1 MAEETDL
8 TGLYVAV
15 PIYFAAMACAAI
27 WAHSRT
33 NALEASGKD
42 KLTAHYLGG
51 RAFGPL
57 LTAGTMFASL
67 FSGYTVVGIPNE
79 AYRTGWL
86 ALRWIP
92 SVLIIT
98 FGYMGTGPRLRKA
111 GLVRNHQ
118 SPADFMTDRYCSQ
131 ILRYTVVFLMLFPSI
146 IYLVAQVTAIKST
159 FNSIFR
165 LDVDAAWPVILI
177 MFIILI
183 FEWVGGLTS
192 VALTDGVQGII
203 MTVAFMAIPIVIKR
217 QFGGW
222 NSLDLNEYPKPSF
235 YQNPSG
241 DSQWLLWNFS
251 VVNFGFFSL
260 PHLLQRTYSSGSMKA
275 LKGGYMALLI
285 GPWLMMLPGIF
296 MGTVGVQIL
305 ADAGNPN
312 PPNPFAAI
320 LEEMMKFGG
329 FPQAVGIIAFTS
341 SLAGIMSTADSLI
354 IAVSQVIS
362 SELVYPC
369 RPNATPTFVTLVGK
383 ATSLVTVCVA
393 LLIGLFANQGISQLG
408 AIQFAVSLQTV
419 PMFLVGLFAT
429 NDRTDCHPW
438 SLAAGGLIGA
448 ASSFILHFAYMNV
461 PERVTFPLDTGVT
474 GLVINIFCVAVS
486 EAMRRK
492 LFAVK
497 GEQSIKPLLGE
508 VGEVLEADLYH
519 NRPTWDKPH
528 INRFGAVP
536 LTPRFMWS
544 IMDGVYEPMTKP
556 WYNFAVFI
564 LVLVITP
571 LVPEKLPPLDES
583 GLFFVYAPAVV
594 RGMPWWAFKIIIFS
608 LLLTITLLG
617 AVASIPNEFPIDR
630 KKIEMEGIDP
640 NMVPL
645 TNEELG
651 RRSSYDEVNLGI
663 RNRRSS
669 IANNMRSRGLSLVK
683 PDPYADL
690 PAKRNLS
697 NMVSSDLVEKLANLE
712 KMDPDIEEVSEES

>member
-1 MAEETDL
+1 
-8 TGLYVAV
+8 
-15 PIYFAAMACAAI
+15 
-27 WAHSRT
+27 
-33 NALEASGKD
+33 
-42 KLTAHYLGG
+42 
-51 RAFGPL
+51 
-57 LTAGTMFASL
+57 MFASL
-67 FSGYTVVGIPNE
+67 FSGYTVVGVPNE

-118 SPADFMTDRYCSQ
+118 SPVDFMTDRYSSQ
-131 ILRYTVVFLMLFPSI
+131 ILRYTTVFLMLFPTI

-159 FNSIFR
+159 FNSVFR
-165 LDVDAAWPVILI
+165 LDEDAAWPVILI

-203 MTVAFMAIPIVIKR
+203 MTVAFMAIPFVIIR
-217 QFGGW
+217 QYGGW
-222 NSLDLNEYPKPSF
+222 NSLDFNEYPEPSF
-235 YQNPSG
+235 YQSPSG
-241 DSQWLLWNFS
+241 DNQWLFWNFTI
-251 VVNFGFFSL
+251 VNFGFFSL

-275 LKGGYMALLI
+275 LKGGYIALLI
-285 GPWLMMLPGIF
+285 GPWIMMLPGIF

-320 LEEMMKFGG
+320 LEEMMNLGG
-329 FPQAVGIIAFTS
+329 FPEVVGIIAFTS

-362 SELVYPC
+362 SELVYPF

-383 ATSLVTVCVA
+383 ATSLITVIVA
-393 LLIGLFANQGISQLG
+393 LLVGLFFNQGISQLG

-438 SLAAGGLIGA
+438 SLAAGGIIGA
-448 ASSFILHFAYMNV
+448 ASSFILHFAYMDV
-461 PERVTFPLDTGVT
+461 PERVTFPLNTGVT
-474 GLVINIFCVAVS
+474 SFAINIFCVAVS
-486 EAMRRK
+486 EAMRRMR
-492 LFAVK
+492 FAN
-497 GEQSIKPLLGE
+497 GEQSITPLLGE
-508 VGEVLEADLYH
+508 VGEVLEADLYP
-519 NRPTWDKPH
+519 NRPTWDKPS
-528 INRFGAVP
+528 IQRFGAVP

-544 IMDGVYEPMTKP
+544 IMDGVYEPMTRP
-556 WYNFAVFI
+556 WYNFAVFV

-571 LVPEKLPPLDES
+571 MIPENLPPLDES
-583 GLFFVYAPAVV
+583 GIFAYAPAVV
-594 RGMPWWAFKIIIFS
+594 RGMPWWAFKAILFS
-608 LLLTITLLG
+608 LLLTITLIG
-617 AVASIPNEFPIDR
+617 AVVSIPNEFPIDR
-630 KKIEMEGIDP
+630 KKIEVEGIDP
-640 NMVPL
+640 NTVPL

-651 RRSSYDEVNLGI
+651 HRASYDGVNLGI

-669 IANNMRSRGLSLVK
+669 IANTMKSRGMSLVK
-683 PDPYADL
+683 PDPYANL
-690 PAKRNLS
+690 PAMRNLS
-697 NMVSSDLVEKLANLE
+697 NMISSDLVEKLAKLE
-712 KMDPDIEEVSEES
+712 QMDPDIEELSEEELKMN